1 MHGAP
6 MLRVL
11 RIIVCGASYKVGQA
25 SACQSERSSDS
36 PSSVPP
42 RQNTFSPEPSPQ
54 LVDSSS
60 WRSHQTSSVAPAA
73 LRGREISAVSALTR
87 FDSPGA
93 SPPLPP
99 RLRASAS
106 KLHPRVAQYV
116 PPRTPSVAK
125 SSALPRRLSA
135 SLVEP
140 APFPLQNSPL
150 PLPLCTKLA
159 IVRYSIALA
168 SLACVPACAAVL
180 PPYELECEARR
191 NPVGIDAP
199 QIGIA
204 SCRERV

>member
-42 RQNTFSPEPSPQ
+42 RQNTFSPETSPQ

-60 WRSHQTSSVAPAA
+60 WRSHQTSTVAPAA

-99 RLRASAS
+99 RLRGSAS
-106 KLHPRVAQYV
+106 KSPSRRTRPASQVSHPLPLR
-116 PPRTPSVAK
+116 RRRGI
-125 SSALPRRLSA
+125 SSALSPVLCVSA
-135 SLVEP
+135 WNRVEP
-140 APFPLQNSPL
+140 PANQHPCPLGL
-150 PLPLCTKLA
+150 PRNLCH
-159 IVRYSIALA
+159 S
-168 SLACVPACAAVL
+168 
-180 PPYELECEARR
+180 EA
-191 NPVGIDAP
+191 
-199 QIGIA
+199 
-204 SCRERV
+204 

>member
-1 MHGAP
+1 

-42 RQNTFSPEPSPQ
+42 RQNTFSPETSPQ

-106 KLHPRVAQYV
+106 KSHPRVAQYI

-125 SSALPRRLSA
+125 SSAALSRSRRLCFESRPSNPMRTSTPAPWASRATCATLKHDVSICSAALGGA
-135 SLVEP
+135 SLP
-140 APFPLQNSPL
+140 GPNAGR
-150 PLPLCTKLA
+150 T
-159 IVRYSIALA
+159 
-168 SLACVPACAAVL
+168 
-180 PPYELECEARR
+180 
-191 NPVGIDAP
+191 D
-199 QIGIA
+199 
-204 SCRERV
+204 

>member
-1 MHGAP
+1 

-42 RQNTFSPEPSPQ
+42 RQNTFSPETSPQ

-60 WRSHQTSSVAPAA
+60 WRSHQTSTVAPAA

-99 RLRASAS
+99 RLRGSAS
-106 KLHPRVAQYV
+106 KSPSRRTRPASQVSHPL
-116 PPRTPSVAK
+116 PPRRRRGKELSA
-125 SSALPRRLSA
+125 SSALPLRFLGALCVSASNRPRPFPKLSA
-135 SLVEP
+135 PTSR
-140 APFPLQNSPL
+140 F
-150 PLPLCTKLA
+150 
-159 IVRYSIALA
+159 
-168 SLACVPACAAVL
+168 VL
-180 PPYELECEARR
+180 SWRL
-191 NPVGIDAP
+191 
-199 QIGIA
+199 
-204 SCRERV
+204 

>member
-42 RQNTFSPEPSPQ
+42 RQNTFSPETSPQ

-99 RLRASAS
+99 RLRGSAS
-106 KLHPRVAQYV
+106 KSPSRRTRPASQVSHPH
-116 PPRTPSVAK
+116 PPRRRRGKELCA
-125 SSALPRRLSA
+125 SSALSA
-135 SLVEP
+135 SP
-140 APFPLQNSPL
+140 RQIAPFPLQNSPL

-159 IVRYSIALA
+159 IVKYRSEEHT
-168 SLACVPACAAVL
+168 S
-180 PPYELECEARR
+180 EL
-191 NPVGIDAP
+191 
-199 QIGIA
+199 Q
-204 SCRERV
+204 